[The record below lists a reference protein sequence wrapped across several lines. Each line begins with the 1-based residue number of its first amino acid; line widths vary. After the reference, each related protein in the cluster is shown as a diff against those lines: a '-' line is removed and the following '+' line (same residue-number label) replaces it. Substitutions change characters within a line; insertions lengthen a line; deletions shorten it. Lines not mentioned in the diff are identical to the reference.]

1 MACGSAVLAQEA
13 PKPATDQKSSGTS
26 STSSAVDTS
35 RTYVRRISFGA
46 TLSVLAI
53 DTMHDGTFSK
63 ITTTPPF
70 DGAYNTTVTKHP
82 IGFGAQAQLAIS
94 NHFAVAAGIFV
105 RRIAYL
111 AHGDIYTG
119 NDNPLTLQD
128 DRKHTL
134 TNEDTRAKF
143 YDLPVTVRYYKK
155 SRRVP
160 GIRWFAEGGMAIRH
174 VSSTKTSIDS
184 TLGSAATSCCVTTP
198 SLPTNQN
205 VKGGVA
211 GIGLHL
217 VDGIGIR
224 VIPQVRYTYWFT
236 PVYNNQSTLSKKNQV
251 EAMITIGF

>member
-1 MACGSAVLAQEA
+1 MTAGSPGVRVQTYCESAFEFHVL
-13 PKPATDQKSSGTS
+13 
-26 STSSAVDTS
+26 VD
-35 RTYVRRISFGA
+35 
-46 TLSVLAI
+46 
-53 DTMHDGTFSK
+53 
-63 ITTTPPF
+63 
-70 DGAYNTTVTKHP
+70 
-82 IGFGAQAQLAIS
+82 
-94 NHFAVAAGIFV
+94 AVA
-105 RRIAYL
+105 
-111 AHGDIYTG
+111 T
-119 NDNPLTLQD
+119 
-128 DRKHTL
+128 
-134 TNEDTRAKF
+134 
-143 YDLPVTVRYYKK
+143 YDYVALPVSPTIKIIPG
-155 SRRVP
+155 P